1 MGTMEGAAGHRETI
15 HSELAFHSS
24 WVSIG
29 LFCFFLVRSAASE
42 NVEENVQIQTKEKV
56 IYKNTSLRSLE
67 VFFFDIC
74 CKREMHKLGDGKTI
88 VNWAVM

>member
-1 MGTMEGAAGHRETI
+1 MVELIWCMMGTMEGAAGHRETTR
-15 HSELAFHSS
+15 SELAFHTS

-29 LFCFFLVRSAASE
+29 LFSFFFSVRSAASE
-42 NVEENVQIQTKEKV
+42 NVEENVKIQTKEKV

-74 CKREMHKLGDGKTI
+74 DK
-88 VNWAVM
+88 

>member
-1 MGTMEGAAGHRETI
+1 MMGTMEGAAGHRETI

-29 LFCFFLVRSAASE
+29 LFCFLVRSAASE

-67 VFFFDIC
+67 VVFF
-74 CKREMHKLGDGKTI
+74 
-88 VNWAVM
+88 